1 MADKKVT
8 LKRVADTSGNTDNI
22 YPTTSWDQ
30 IESKPTTFTPTAHEH
45 IASDID
51 SETALDGYVLMADG
65 LGGAAW
71 EEVAAGVSKEDLQ
84 NVYIYGKASG
94 AITIGQAVQF
104 AGVQGDHILIKAA
117 VPSEIN
123 VEPTLMVGIAE
134 TTLANNEFGY
144 FIVNGRLNLDTSTYT
159 AGDLLYFASAGSTA
173 GALTTTEPTDPNA
186 SIQLAV
192 VTIDGVGNGEF
203 LVRKTILTRHINEVL
218 GLQGALDSKVNKAG
232 DTMTGGLIVATGI
245 TESGIRFRGAG
256 LDFVGRYSN
265 YVSLYN
271 QLNST
276 TEIKLPDS
284 GSATI
289 GGNIIFHDG
298 YHPNADTW
306 TTARTLTIG
315 NTGKSVNGSGNVS
328 WSLAELGAYAATN
341 PSGYQTAAQVS
352 TAISNLVAS
361 APTTLDTLNELAA
374 ALGDDP
380 NFATTVSTNIG
391 TKVSKSGDTMT
402 GTLVVSQ
409 IDSGNPGAGD
419 NNLRVSG
426 YGILGNRGSLYVTN
440 QNTSGDI
447 QFGIGGVHAAA
458 TKMKISSNG
467 VVDIGGNT
475 VFHDGYHP
483 NADTWTTART
493 LTIGNTGKS
502 VNGSGNVSWSLAEI
516 GAQAAGSYAPASH
529 THDDRYYT
537 ESEADSRFIN
547 TTDSYVSTDLAGST
561 AYPRLVVN
569 NSGASTPNWI
579 RVSSNAEGI
588 LPYSNGNSYIGTNS
602 WRFAQIHAVNFYENG
617 TLLSSKYL
625 GISAKA
631 ADSELLD
638 GLDSSAY
645 MRDDGWNASPG
656 QDADT
661 QTGMRSDFS
670 YSNNAPWTGDLIR
683 FGSGGY
689 SLQLSSQYSSSGDGF
704 SFRTRNGDTSTW
716 NGWNRLFHDD
726 YHPNADT
733 WTTARTLTIG
743 NTGKSVNGSG
753 NVSWSLAEI
762 GAYAA
767 SNPSGYTTNTG
778 TVTSVAT
785 GGGLTGG
792 TITGTGT
799 ISHADTSSQ
808 ASVNNSGN
816 TMIQDI
822 TLDTYGHITGITSA
836 SVGWTWEQIRAR
848 ANNATLTSSGT
859 SGSLGGSLTV
869 TGVSLAQG
877 DTIMMEVNDNSSVS
891 AGYTPVIIMFTLG
904 AADSIPTDI
913 NQAVGWRTA
922 YANSNLHYH
931 YTFKVGFNSGNV
943 LYFDDAFKFD
953 ILDSST
959 ASSVKTTATYTL
971 HIGRI
976 WRLRA

>member
-1 MADKKVT
+1 MAKKG
-8 LKRVADTSGNTDNI
+8 KQYSKISGT
-22 YPTTSWDQ
+22 WEQ
-30 IESKPTTFTPTAHEH
+30 IKPSYNDLEDVPSTFTPTSHTH
-45 IASDID
+45 GNVGN
-51 SETALDGYVLMADG
+51 TGL
-65 LGGAAW
+65 LGGTGVAIATGDHLVIADNSGSDKLEKTTITFDTNSTNTYLRRDGTWATIPAANGLTFQGTISLSGGKNGSDLA
-71 EEVAAGVSKEDLQ
+71 AAGLS
-84 NVYIYGKASG
+84 S
-94 AITIGQAVQF
+94 T
-104 AGVQGDHILIKAA
+104 GDYLI
-117 VPSEIN
+117 V
-123 VEPTLMVGIAE
+123 T
-134 TTLANNEFGY
+134 
-144 FIVNGRLNLDTSTYT
+144 T
-159 AGDLLYFASAGSTA
+159 AG
-173 GALTTTEPTDPNA
+173 E
-186 SIQLAV
+186 
-192 VTIDGVGNGEF
+192 
-203 LVRKTILTRHINEVL
+203 LV
-218 GLQGALDSKVNKAG
+218 
-232 DTMTGGLIVATGI
+232 TGGLFEIIVQAPGD
-245 TESGIRFRGAG
+245 ESDST
-256 LDFVGRYSN
+256 LPVTLEVGDWI
-265 YVSLYN
+265 LYESEDAIN
-271 QLNST
+271 Q
-276 TEIKLPDS
+276 
-284 GSATI
+284 
-289 GGNIIFHDG
+289 
-298 YHPNADTW
+298 
-306 TTARTLTIG
+306 TLTVIIL
-315 NTGKSVNGSGNVS
+315 NNNDASKAAAVHTHTIANVTG
-328 WSLAELGAYAATN
+328 L
-341 PSGYQTAAQVS
+341 QTA
-352 TAISNLVAS
+352 IDGKVAK
-361 APTTLDTLNELAA
+361 A
-374 ALGDDP
+374 
-380 NFATTVSTNIG
+380 
-391 TKVSKSGDTMT
+391 GDTMT
-402 GTLVVSQ
+402 GTLVIGQ
-409 IDSGNPGAGD
+409 TDSGNPGAGAD
-419 NNLRVSG
+419 NLRVSG
-426 YGILGNRGSLYVTN
+426 FGILGNRGSLYVTN

-447 QFGIGGVHAAA
+447 QFGVGGVHAAA

-475 VFHDGYHP
+475 VFHDGYHPNADKLTTARNIALSGAVTGNANFDGSGNISIATTATADPVLTLAGDATGSATFTNLGNATLTVAIVDDSHQHRKITTQDIRNTSNTPNTIESTSIQSFFNNVTIPTGLTSWYSTVSVKGWSDTYAAWELAGNATSSAQDGLFFRYGAGTSWQGWQRVFTDNYHP

-516 GAQAAGSYAPASH
+516 GAAPASH
-529 THDDRYYT
+529 THDDRYFTET
-537 ESEADSRFIN
+537 ESDARFIIK
-547 TTDSYVSTDLAGST
+547 
-561 AYPRLVVN
+561 
-569 NSGASTPNWI
+569 NSG
-579 RVSSNAEGI
+579 
-588 LPYSNGNSYIGTNS
+588 
-602 WRFAQIHAVNFYENG
+602 YE
-617 TLLSSKYL
+617 
-625 GISAKA
+625 
-631 ADSELLD
+631 
-638 GLDSSAY
+638 
-645 MRDDGWNASPG
+645 
-656 QDADT
+656 
-661 QTGMRSDFS
+661 
-670 YSNNAPWTGDLIR
+670 WTAT
-683 FGSGGY
+683 GSGALRFRSENVIDTASGSQA
-689 SLQLSSQYSSSGDGF
+689 SLEVYQDNGGEDAFMTFHVSGDYAKYFGLHGGINDF
-704 SFRTRNGDTSTW
+704 VVG
-716 NGWNRLFHDD
+716 GWSHGASYQRIYHDG